1 VRLKDKVI
9 IVTGGANGI
18 GRVYCEHLFRE
29 GAFLVIADTDI
40 ATAEALASDM
50 NAEAG
55 DRRATALPVDV
66 TSQSDTRLMAQ
77 TTLQTFHRIDVLL
90 NNAGSYPH
98 VAFEAITYEAWRR
111 VMAVNLDS
119 IFLCSRAV
127 LDHMKAQKSGKIV
140 NIATNLVW
148 SGLEE
153 MVHYVAA
160 KSGVVGFTRSLAREV
175 GKFGITVNAV
185 APGAVVPEARLSETG
200 RQRVEDVIRY
210 QCVKRGQR
218 PEDLVGIITFLC
230 SPESDF
236 ISGQVITV
244 DGGLTMH

>member
-1 VRLKDKVI
+1 
-9 IVTGGANGI
+9 
-18 GRVYCEHLFRE
+18 
-29 GAFLVIADTDI
+29 
-40 ATAEALASDM
+40 
-50 NAEAG
+50 
-55 DRRATALPVDV
+55 
-66 TSQSDTRLMAQ
+66 
-77 TTLQTFHRIDVLL
+77 
-90 NNAGSYPH
+90 
-98 VAFEAITYEAWRR
+98 
-111 VMAVNLDS
+111 
-119 IFLCSRAV
+119 